1 MKRSFLVL
9 PVLTIMFSIA
19 GWSADKARSAAEI
32 QHGVNIPLWE
42 DGKVPLAQGD
52 GPLDKPFLTVFPAP
66 ANKRNGAS
74 VVIAPGG
81 SNIMLM
87 YGLEGID
94 IAETYNDWGVTAFVL
109 TYRMAPR
116 YKDDARTL
124 DGTRA
129 IQIVRARAA
138 DYGLDPERVG
148 YIGFSAGSTM
158 GRLVVGASGPGD
170 PNSADPVARL
180 SSRPAYA
187 GLIYG
192 PGRGIPNENL
202 KNFPPIFMCA
212 AQWDRGNSVG
222 SAQLFQDLTRA
233 GAVAE
238 LHLYQKGRHGFGSG
252 FGSQEFSLWMPELK
266 HFLEQGGFLTAAKGA
281 AK

>member
-9 PVLTIMFSIA
+9 PAVTIIFSIA
-19 GWSADKARSAAEI
+19 AWSADKARSAAEI

-52 GPLDKPFLTVFPAP
+52 GPLDKPFLTVFPAAP
-66 ANKRNGAS
+66 DKRNGAA

-94 IAETYNDWGVTAFVL
+94 IAERYNDWGVTAFVL

-129 IQIVRARAA
+129 VQVVRSRAQEW
-138 DYGLDPERVG
+138 GIDPARVG
-148 YIGFSAGSTM
+148 FIGFSAGS
-158 GRLVVGASGPGD
+158 
-170 PNSADPVARL
+170 
-180 SSRPAYA
+180 
-187 GLIYG
+187 
-192 PGRGIPNENL
+192 
-202 KNFPPIFMCA
+202 
-212 AQWDRGNSVG
+212 
-222 SAQLFQDLTRA
+222 
-233 GAVAE
+233 
-238 LHLYQKGRHGFGSG
+238 
-252 FGSQEFSLWMPELK
+252 
-266 HFLEQGGFLTAAKGA
+266 
-281 AK
+281 